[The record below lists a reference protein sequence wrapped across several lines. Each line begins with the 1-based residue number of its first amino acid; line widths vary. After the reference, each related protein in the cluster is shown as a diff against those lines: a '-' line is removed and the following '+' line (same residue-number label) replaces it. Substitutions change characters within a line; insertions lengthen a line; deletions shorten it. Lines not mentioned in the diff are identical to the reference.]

1 MFPNETLHLLN
12 ERASL
17 RNFADKEIEQEK
29 IDLLMQTACNS
40 ASGGN
45 LQPVSI
51 IKIQDKSVRTKLGEM
66 CWQPY
71 VGKAPLNLLF
81 CLDLHRNEVIAQVGE
96 APYTVNHAFRHFW
109 ISFQDVIISAQSV
122 CTAADALGLGS
133 CYIGTI
139 AEYFDECAEMFS
151 LPAHVVPVV
160 LVVIG
165 YPASKPGI
173 RKKFTPDVMVHDEK
187 YHDYDPIALY
197 EKYIEREGKRE
208 SAFSDKQLE
217 TFNANYQAV
226 NGKIKADELITKIK
240 ERGWLTPIQ
249 YVFGLHYHAATM
261 PLSNLKFLEC
271 LKKQDLHFFEEW
283 QPMDESALD
292 YFEFEEE

>member
-1 MFPNETLHLLN
+1 MFPNETLRLLN

-51 IKIQDKSVRTKLGEM
+51 IKIQDKAMRTKLGEM

-139 AEYFDECAEMFS
+139 AEYFDECAVMFS
-151 LPAHVVPVV
+151 LPKHVVPVV

-173 RKKFTPDVMVHDEK
+173 RKKFTPGVMVHDEK
-187 YHDYDPIALY
+187 YHEYDPNVLY
-197 EKYIEREGKRE
+197 EQYIEREGKRE
-208 SAFSDKQLE
+208 SAFSDKQLD
-217 TFNANYQAV
+217 TFRNNCLAV
-226 NGKIKADELITKIK
+226 FGKKKAEEIVAKVK
-240 ERGWLTPIQ
+240 QRAWLSPIQ
-249 YVFGLHYHAATM
+249 YVFGLHYHAGDM
-261 PLSNLKFLEC
+261 PLQNPEFLES

-283 QPMDESALD
+283 KPIAES
-292 YFEFEEE
+292 